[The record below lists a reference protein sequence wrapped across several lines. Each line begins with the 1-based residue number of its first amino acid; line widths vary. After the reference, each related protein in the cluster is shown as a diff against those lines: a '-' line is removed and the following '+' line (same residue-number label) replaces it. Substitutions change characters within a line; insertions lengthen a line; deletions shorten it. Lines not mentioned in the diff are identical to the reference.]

1 MRIVFPS
8 NFIIILNVQQYR
20 TESAVVYQSLFRVWL
35 DKIEGFAR
43 ERLEEIARGSGL
55 DVDVVMARH
64 LFLAA
69 WVYVILKFCAHDQPE
84 KDDSEKRKQQPGKY
98 GWDAPNKEQ
107 PNVGGTG
114 GWKRRTQ
121 PELIAQHSD
130 CDIIKPR
137 FIEATLI

>member
-43 ERLEEIARGSGL
+43 EPFEEIARGSGL
-55 DVDVVMARH
+55 NVDVVMARH

-84 KDDSEKRKQQPGKY
+84 KDDSEKRKSSQASTDGMHQTRNSQTSVARADGSGARNP
-98 GWDAPNKEQ
+98 
-107 PNVGGTG
+107 
-114 GWKRRTQ
+114 
-121 PELIAQHSD
+121 S
-130 CDIIKPR
+130 
-137 FIEATLI
+137 